1 MNYKEFKELLK
12 VEEFEESELV
22 KFYLKEAGKCQ
33 KYAKKLDA
41 HNAPRIAIDK
51 QLKKKEEFIWQAF
64 FTAEDEKKQGFRFVE
79 DGEKVLPVLLQQI
92 EDIKENAYLR
102 KKGASGS

>member
-1 MNYKEFKELLK
+1 MNYKEFKEISKAEGL
-12 VEEFEESELV
+12 EESELV

-33 KYAKKLDA
+33 KYAKKLIA
-41 HNAPRIAIDK
+41 HNAPQSVIDK
-51 QLKKKEEFIWQAF
+51 QLKKKEEFIWYAF

-79 DGEKVLPVLLQQI
+79 DGEAVLPTLLQQI

-102 KKGASGS
+102 KKGASGN

>member
-1 MNYKEFKELLK
+1 MNYKEFKGLCETEGL
-12 VEEFEESELV
+12 EESELV

-33 KYAKKLDA
+33 KYAKKLIA
-41 HNAPRIAIDK
+41 HNAPQSVIDK
-51 QLKKKEEFIWQAF
+51 QLSKKEEYIWFAF
-64 FTAEDEKKQGFRFVE
+64 FTAVDEKEQGFRYVE

-102 KKGASGS
+102 KKVANGN

>member
-1 MNYKEFKELLK
+1 MNYKEFKELMNAEGL
-12 VEEFEESELV
+12 EESELV

-33 KYAKKLDA
+33 KYAKKLEA
-41 HNAPRIAIDK
+41 VEARRNVIEK
-51 QLKKKEEFIWQAF
+51 QLRKKEEYIWFAF
-64 FTAEDEKKQGFRFVE
+64 FTAVDEKEQGFMYVE

-102 KKGASGS
+102 KKAANGS